1 MPTILC
7 FGDSNTW
14 GLNPASGLRYD
25 REVRWPGVMRKQL
38 GLGYEVIEEGLQGRT
53 TVFNDPLEDYKSGK
67 AYLMP
72 CLQSHAPLDLVIF
85 LLGTNDVQS
94 RYNVS
99 ALEISLGMGVLVE
112 MVLDSTTGPGGGA
125 PEVLLLAPPPLGEIP
140 EPWAESFIGARE
152 KSRRLAEQYRR
163 VADEYAINLYDTAEV
178 VTPAEGDGVHWEVTA
193 HEALGKALAKLVRV
207 ILEPA

>member
-7 FGDSNTW
+7 YGDSNTW
-14 GLNPASGLRYD
+14 GLNPASGQRYERD
-25 REVRWPGVMRKQL
+25 QRWPGVLRIQL
-38 GLGYEVIEEGLQGRT
+38 GHDYEVVEEGLQGRT

-85 LLGTNDVQS
+85 LLGANDVQT

-112 MVLDSTTGPGGGA
+112 MVLDSTTGPGGSA
-125 PEVLLLAPPPLGEIP
+125 PDVLLLAPPPLGAIP
-140 EPWAESFIGARE
+140 EVWADSFIGGRE

-163 VADEYAINLYDTAEV
+163 VADEYSIPFYDTAEV
-178 VTPAEGDGVHWEVTA
+178 VTPAEHDGVHWDASE
-193 HEALGKALAKLVRV
+193 HEKLGKALARLVRV
-207 ILEPA
+207 IVEPA

>member
-7 FGDSNTW
+7 YGDSNTW
-14 GLNPASGLRYD
+14 GLNPATGQRYD
-25 REVRWPGVMRKQL
+25 RDVRWPGVLRKQL
-38 GLGYEVIEEGLQGRT
+38 GHGYEVIEEGLQGRT
-53 TVFNDPLEDYKSGK
+53 TVFDDPLEDYKSGK
-67 AYLMP
+67 TYLMP

-85 LLGTNDVQS
+85 LLGANDVQT

-112 MVLDSTTGPGGGA
+112 MVLDSSTGSGGA
-125 PEVLLLAPPPLGEIP
+125 APDVLLLAPPPLGEIP
-140 EPWAESFIGARE
+140 EPWADSFIGAQD

-163 VADEYAINLYDTAEV
+163 VADEYAIPFYDTADV
-178 VTPAEGDGVHWEVTA
+178 VTPAADDGVHWEASA

-207 ILEPA
+207 IVERI

>member
-7 FGDSNTW
+7 YGDSNTW
-14 GLNPASGLRYD
+14 GLNPASGQRYERD
-25 REVRWPGVMRKQL
+25 QRWPGVLRIQL
-38 GLGYEVIEEGLQGRT
+38 GHGYEVIEEGLQGRT

-85 LLGTNDVQS
+85 LLGANDVQT

-112 MVLDSTTGPGGGA
+112 MVLDSTTGPGGSA
-125 PEVLLLAPPPLGEIP
+125 PDVLLLAPPPLGTIP
-140 EPWAESFIGARE
+140 EAWADSFIGGRE

-163 VADEYAINLYDTAEV
+163 VADEYSIPFYDTAEV
-178 VTPAEGDGVHWEVTA
+178 VTPAAHDGVHWDASE
-193 HEALGKALAKLVRV
+193 HEKLGKALARLVRV
-207 ILEPA
+207 IVEPA